1 MKLLS
6 AVPLF
11 VLLSPALVPVTWSY
25 QPPPPGSPDALVD
38 LTAAHQVATGEIPQ
52 AQQPAA
58 LHFST
63 SKAEPTWDRKVSALT
78 RSTFAGLSTSL
89 GAGAVLLS
97 SSNPTAAQMAFCLS
111 LAGAVMVTVSLV
123 ELWLPRILEPGWRL
137 QAIFFTA
144 VGGLA
149 FWLLSKLVPE
159 PDYAKVDEEMPV
171 DGEKEKDE
179 IKKGK
184 QWRLAVLMM
193 LALTAH
199 NFPEGLAV
207 AAASLHDERLGFV
220 VMAAIAFHN
229 IPEGIAIA
237 MPVFDATKSRMK
249 AMQMATLS
257 GLAEPIGAL
266 VAITMLP
273 QEYLEGRGMDG
284 LLCVVGGIM
293 TCVACIELFPEAVAL
308 NEPTALVVGS
318 IVGVVVMLVTMS
330 LA

>member
-1 MKLLS
+1 MEMKLLT
-6 AVPLF
+6 ALPLF
-11 VLLSPALVPVTWSY
+11 VLLSLALA
-25 QPPPPGSPDALVD
+25 DALVD
-38 LTAAHQVATGEIPQ
+38 STVDHQVATGELPQ
-52 AQQPAA
+52 APQPAA
-58 LHFST
+58 PPSLAIHLSG
-63 SKAEPTWDRKVSALT
+63 SKAEPTWDRKVDALT
-78 RSTFAGLSTSL
+78 RSLIAGLATSL

-97 SSNPTAAQMAFCLS
+97 SSTPTAAQMAFCLS

-137 QAIFFTA
+137 QAIFFSA
-144 VGGLA
+144 IGALA
-149 FWLLSKLVPE
+149 FWGLSKLVPQPE
-159 PDYAKVDEEMPV
+159 YAKQVDEEMG
-171 DGEKEKDE
+171 DGDEKEKDE

-193 LALTAH
+193 IALTAH

-207 AAASLHDERLGFV
+207 AAASMHDDRLGFV
-220 VMAAIAFHN
+220 VMAAIALHN

-257 GLAEPIGAL
+257 GLAEPLGAL

-273 QEYLEGRGMDG
+273 QESLEGRGMDA

-293 TCVACIELFPEAVAL
+293 TCVACLELYPEAIAL
-308 NEPTALVVGS
+308 HEPTAVVVGS
-318 IVGVVVMLVTMS
+318 VIGVIVMLVTMS
-330 LA
+330 FA